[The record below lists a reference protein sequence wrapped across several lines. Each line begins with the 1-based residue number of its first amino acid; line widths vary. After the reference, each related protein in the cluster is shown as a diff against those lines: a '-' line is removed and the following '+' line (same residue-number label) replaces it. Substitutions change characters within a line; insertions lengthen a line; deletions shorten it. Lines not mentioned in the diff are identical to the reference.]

1 MSRINK
7 KRHVSWHETCTCTYR
22 LDASVCNYKQRWNN
36 DKCRCESKGLIDKG
50 KCDDGF
56 IWNPSLCEC
65 EFNKS
70 CSVGEYLDHANYK
83 CRTRLLDKLVGE
95 CRGDINGNEMI

>member
-1 MSRINK
+1 MPRINK
-7 KRHVSWHETCTCTYR
+7 KRHVSWHETWKCKYR
-22 LDASVCNYKQRWNN
+22 LDASVCNYKQLWNN

-56 IWNPSLCEC
+56 IWNPSLFKC

-70 CSVGEYLDHANYK
+70 CGVGEYLDHANYK
-83 CRTRLLDKLVGE
+83 CRARLLDKLVEE